1 MLPLLRPALVT
12 AFALVFLTSATELT
26 MSVMLLPPG
35 TDLLGTLLFELTTYA
50 DPTAA
55 AVLACAFVGL
65 VVAGL
70 AVLAVARRPRTSS
83 EAA

>member
-1 MLPLLRPALVT
+1 MT
-12 AFALVFLTSATELT
+12 AFALVFLTTATELT

-55 AVLACAFVGL
+55 SVLACAFVAL

-70 AVLAVARRPRTSS
+70 GVLGLARRPRSS
-83 EAA
+83 EAM